1 MQVKRFFAADMRQA
15 MKLVRDE
22 LGPDAAILGNRRVA
36 GGIELTAALD
46 YQAPPAPSKPNPALE
61 VELRKTQARIA
72 EARAELTARPAE
84 NQRKDRQLFA
94 EEKPARPTLAESMT
108 AAQAKPQAGGQT
120 LEAMRFELNG
130 LRELIEVQLGS
141 IAWGQLQHQRPQQAN
156 LWRRLQRM
164 GLPAELSK
172 PLLERVAAVGDTRQ
186 AWRMLLAHLSRA
198 VQTPEQDPL
207 DAGGVLALVGPAGAG
222 KTTTLAKMA
231 ARYVLK
237 YGAQSLALVSMDNC
251 SHNGDKVKAAVFA
264 YASKWVEQG
273 LVPAEFLA
281 YVKDETKITFPWSM
295 IDKITPRPDAKVQEM
310 LAKDGFEDNY
320 TIVTEKHTFTAPFVN
335 AEETQYL
342 CIEDHYTNGRPPLE
356 LGGVL
361 YCDRE
366 TVDKIEKMKVCTC
379 LNPLHTAM
387 SIYGCMLGYNLISAE
402 MADED
407 LRSFIQKIGYIEA
420 MPVVVDPGVLNPYE
434 FIGAVINR
442 RLPNPFMPDAPQRI
456 ATDTS
461 QKLAIRFGETIKAYE
476 ERGLDKSNLVLI
488 PLVLAGYARY
498 LKGIDDNGQPLSLIH
513 I

>member
-94 EEKPARPTLAESMT
+94 EEKPARPSLAESM
-108 AAQAKPQAGGQT
+108 AAQAKPQAGGQS

-198 VQTPEQDPL
+198 VQPPEQDPL

-237 YGAQSLALVSMDNC
+237 YGAQSLALVSMD
-251 SHNGDKVKAAVFA
+251 SYRIGAQ
-264 YASKWVEQG
+264 EQIKTLG
-273 LVPAEFLA
+273 RILNVP
-281 YVKDETKITFPWSM
+281 
-295 IDKITPRPDAKVQEM
+295 
-310 LAKDGFEDNY
+310 
-320 TIVTEKHTFTAPFVN
+320 VT
-335 AEETQYL
+335 L
-342 CIEDHYTNGRPPLE
+342 
-356 LGGVL
+356 
-361 YCDRE
+361 
-366 TVDKIEKMKVCTC
+366 
-379 LNPLHTAM
+379 
-387 SIYGCMLGYNLISAE
+387 
-402 MADED
+402 
-407 LRSFIQKIGYIEA
+407 
-420 MPVVVDPGVLNPYE
+420 VDPGQSLIQALAPLARKRMVLIDTAGLPASDPALRMQLEALASPSLNVKNYLVMATTSQSQVLKSAYQTYRHCGLAGCILTKLDE
-434 FIGAVINR
+434 AGSLGESMALAIAQ
-442 RLPNPFMPDAPQRI
+442 RLPVAYLADGPRIPDDLQVARSHQLVSRAVSLQAP
-456 ATDTS
+456 
-461 QKLAIRFGETIKAYE
+461 E
-476 ERGLDKSNLVLI
+476 EPSEDAMAEMFAGLYQQ
-488 PLVLAGYARY
+488 PARRAG
-498 LKGIDDNGQPLSLIH
+498 
-513 I
+513 

>member
-84 NQRKDRQLFA
+84 TQRKDRQLFA
-94 EEKPARPTLAESMT
+94 EEKPARPSLAESMT

-237 YGAQSLALVSMDNC
+237 YGAQSLALVSMD
-251 SHNGDKVKAAVFA
+251 SYRIGAQ
-264 YASKWVEQG
+264 EQIKTLG
-273 LVPAEFLA
+273 RILNVP
-281 YVKDETKITFPWSM
+281 
-295 IDKITPRPDAKVQEM
+295 
-310 LAKDGFEDNY
+310 
-320 TIVTEKHTFTAPFVN
+320 VT
-335 AEETQYL
+335 L
-342 CIEDHYTNGRPPLE
+342 
-356 LGGVL
+356 
-361 YCDRE
+361 
-366 TVDKIEKMKVCTC
+366 
-379 LNPLHTAM
+379 
-387 SIYGCMLGYNLISAE
+387 
-402 MADED
+402 
-407 LRSFIQKIGYIEA
+407 
-420 MPVVVDPGVLNPYE
+420 VDPGQSLMSPTGQPGGEPAGTGRAQRGRHGRDVRRALPAT
-434 FIGAVINR
+434 GAACRLRMWEEPRVARVTEAKVASAGPGAMAHRSRQYR
-442 RLPNPFMPDAPQRI
+442 RALEGAFR
-456 ATDTS
+456 
-461 QKLAIRFGETIKAYE
+461 E
-476 ERGLDKSNLVLI
+476 
-488 PLVLAGYARY
+488 
-498 LKGIDDNGQPLSLIH
+498 DDNTRYEADG
-513 I
+513 

>member
-94 EEKPARPTLAESMT
+94 EEKPARPSLAESMT

-237 YGAQSLALVSMDNC
+237 YGAQSLALVSMD
-251 SHNGDKVKAAVFA
+251 SYRIGAQ
-264 YASKWVEQG
+264 EQIKTLG
-273 LVPAEFLA
+273 RILNVP
-281 YVKDETKITFPWSM
+281 
-295 IDKITPRPDAKVQEM
+295 
-310 LAKDGFEDNY
+310 
-320 TIVTEKHTFTAPFVN
+320 VT
-335 AEETQYL
+335 L
-342 CIEDHYTNGRPPLE
+342 
-356 LGGVL
+356 
-361 YCDRE
+361 
-366 TVDKIEKMKVCTC
+366 
-379 LNPLHTAM
+379 
-387 SIYGCMLGYNLISAE
+387 
-402 MADED
+402 
-407 LRSFIQKIGYIEA
+407 
-420 MPVVVDPGVLNPYE
+420 VDPGQSL
-434 FIGAVINR
+434 IQA
-442 RLPNPFMPDAPQRI
+442 LAP
-456 ATDTS
+456 
-461 QKLAIRFGETIKAYE
+461 LARK
-476 ERGLDKSNLVLI
+476 RMVLI
-488 PLVLAGYARY
+488 DTAGLPASDPALRMQLEALASPSLNVKNYLVMATTRQRQV
-498 LKGIDDNGQPLSLIH
+498 LKSA
-513 I
+513 